1 MNIVLGI
8 ASILAGYVAMAITV
22 GIMNIFL
29 GRAWPGAMEATK
41 DGKTPPTGYIAVN
54 LVLGAAL
61 AGASAIITA
70 IIAPDPQMTWV
81 YAYAVMVFVLGVGY
95 ASKQRG
101 GPQPDWYL
109 FALPVVSAAA
119 IWYVGRWYLW

>member
-8 ASILAGYVAMAITV
+8 ASVLAGYVAMAIAV

-41 DGKTPPTGYIAVN
+41 GGRTPPTGYIAVN
-54 LVLGAAL
+54 LVLGTLL

-70 IIAPDPQMTWV
+70 MIAPEPEMTWV
-81 YAYAVMVFVLGVGY
+81 YAYAALVFVLGVGY
-95 ASKQRG
+95 AARQRG

-109 FALPVVSAAA
+109 FALPIVSAVA
-119 IWYVGRWYLW
+119 IWYVGGWYLW